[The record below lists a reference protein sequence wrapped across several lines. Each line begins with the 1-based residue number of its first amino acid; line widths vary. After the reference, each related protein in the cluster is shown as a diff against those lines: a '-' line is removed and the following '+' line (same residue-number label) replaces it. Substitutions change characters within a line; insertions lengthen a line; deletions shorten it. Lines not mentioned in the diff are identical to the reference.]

1 MSEETTQANQPS
13 TDKVDGIID
22 KVRNF
27 MCVGEG
33 YTLKPVD
40 YLVLSG
46 LMEVIKVS
54 AAVLM
59 APIVNGGALLCSY
72 LAFKSALATKNKKFL
87 FIALAFFAYD
97 LYSVLTQKGY
107 VE

>member
-1 MSEETTQANQPS
+1 MSEETIQAAQPS
-13 TDKVDGIID
+13 AEKVDGIID
-22 KVRNF
+22 KVRNY

-40 YLVLSG
+40 YLVMSG
-46 LMEVIKVS
+46 LMEVIKESV
-54 AAVLM
+54 AVLM

-72 LAFKSALATKNKKFL
+72 LAFKSALATKNKKLL
-87 FIALAFFAYD
+87 FIALAFFVYD
-97 LYSVLTQKGY
+97 LYSLLTQKGY